1 MKSHII
7 SVYYPH
13 TETITYTRK
22 HTHTPTSKIRNILI
36 QFDQRK
42 FNMSVVNTTNKIT
55 NTHNNNKTHT
65 DFDGDVSTFFGLG
78 QSICSNS

>member
-1 MKSHII
+1 MYIIHIQKQSHT
-7 SVYYPH
+7 H
-13 TETITYTRK
+13 E
-22 HTHTPTSKIRNILI
+22 HTHTPTPKIRNILI